1 MYKNSE
7 KEKLLLNLAEK
18 MNEKEMLNILHCQV
32 LVKTIRGKMQTKLYK
47 NNTFKLSGP
56 TWDKDFELPDELY
69 SVSGIHDCF

>member
-1 MYKNSE
+1 
-7 KEKLLLNLAEK
+7 
-18 MNEKEMLNILHCQV
+18 MLNILHCQV

-69 SVSGIHDCF
+69 SVSGIHDCFQYVIKKYER